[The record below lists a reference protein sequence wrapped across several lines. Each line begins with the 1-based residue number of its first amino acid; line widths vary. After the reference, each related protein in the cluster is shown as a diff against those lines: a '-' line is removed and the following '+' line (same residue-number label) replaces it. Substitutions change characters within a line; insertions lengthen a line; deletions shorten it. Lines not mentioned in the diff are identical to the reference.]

1 MKRLFLILPLAAS
14 LAACAPPVRIGPPA
28 PIITPGGPG
37 HRPIPPRPRPDVL
50 RPGSEPVAVYP
61 YRPLTSAPDAG
72 VPIGT
77 ASTTAEVPKASSAT
91 GGSGSVSATNGTT
104 QFPSDPGTR
113 GPAKVAKSPKAP
125 TPPRV
130 AYVPPPPPRS
140 DLSPAAG
147 ALLRQAE
154 QQRRT
159 RNYVG
164 AAATLERALGI
175 QPEAPDIWNRLA
187 RVRVEQRRYAQAG
200 YLAVR
205 SNTLLGAD
213 QVALKRDN
221 WAIIAAARQAAG
233 DTAGARK
240 ARRHARGG

>member
-1 MKRLFLILPLAAS
+1 MKRLLLILPLAAS
-14 LAACAPPVRIGPPA
+14 LAACAPPVRVGPPA

-37 HRPIPPRPRPDVL
+37 HRPIPPRPWSDVL

-61 YRPLTSAPDAG
+61 YRPPTSASDAG
-72 VPIGT
+72 APIGT
-77 ASTTAEVPKASSAT
+77 TSTAEAPQTSSAT

-104 QFPSDPGTR
+104 RFPSDPGTR
-113 GPAKVAKSPKAP
+113 GPAKVAKPPKAP

-130 AYVPPPPPRS
+130 AYVPPPPPGS

-159 RNYVG
+159 RSYVG

-187 RVRVEQRRYAQAG
+187 RVRMEQGRYAQAG
-200 YLAVR
+200 HLAVR
-205 SNTLLGAD
+205 SNTLAGAD

-221 WAIIAAARQAAG
+221 WAIIAAARQTVG